1 MAKACMFA
9 YFYKKALTRIV
20 TDASPV
26 GLGVTLLQ
34 KQDGFWIPVNYASQI
49 LTDYES
55 TGVQQA

>member
-1 MAKACMFA
+1 MFA

-26 GLGVTLLQ
+26 GLGALLQ
-34 KQDGFWIPVNYASQI
+34 KQDGFWVLVNYASQI
-49 LTDYES
+49 LTDCKS